1 MVIPSFK
8 LSPEPSSRLPNPLCR
23 RDEIDLEAGEKV
35 GRMPL
40 NVLTS
45 SKLAGRFD
53 DFRRRGPMIGFVN
66 DDTALSCL

>member
-23 RDEIDLEAGEKV
+23 RDEIDLEAGERL
-35 GRMPL
+35 GGMPL
-40 NVLTS
+40 DVLTP
-45 SKLAGRFD
+45 SKLAGRCD
-53 DFRRRGPMIGFVN
+53 DFRRGRPVIGFVN

>member
-23 RDEIDLEAGEKV
+23 RDEIDLEAGERL
-35 GRMPL
+35 GGMPL
-40 NVLTS
+40 DVLTP

-53 DFRRRGPMIGFVN
+53 DFRR
-66 DDTALSCL
+66 